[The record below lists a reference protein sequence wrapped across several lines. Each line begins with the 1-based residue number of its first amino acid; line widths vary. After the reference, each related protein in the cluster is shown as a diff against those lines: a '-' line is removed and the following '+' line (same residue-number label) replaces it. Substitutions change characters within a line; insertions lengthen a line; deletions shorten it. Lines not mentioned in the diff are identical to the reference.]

1 MVGMITL
8 SIATSGHLQCAYCKQ
23 NRGRSGNEDNFIV
36 DSCAGHSCGSG
47 AGEWTVQ
54 NSG

>member
-8 SIATSGHLQCAYCKQ
+8 SIATSGHLQCGHCKQ
-23 NRGRSGNEDNFIV
+23 NRGRPGIITLFV

-47 AGEWTVQ
+47 AGEWMVQ